1 MSTRAEPGFYIVQ
14 DPMPRGSLERLLM
27 PDATAPALEKFRS
40 LNPHLSQWA
49 KPGQMAVMS
58 ASPERMCTVQ
68 EALLMEAAAKV
79 DAALTPLSDD
89 DARFL
94 VRNRDFIE
102 PFLQD
107 GAGALGTASLMVGKH
122 LDDLG
127 NTLRSLEQLYQRSFD
142 QTGTLRG
149 NAFFAERQQL
159 MRQLDASLG
168 PLVRKGVG
176 LPDHPNLRHALGLSS
191 RSLLHHWSK
200 AGRAGSIPGYS
211 TYLEG
216 TARAARYIKYGGYI
230 GIALD
235 AGYSGSRI
243 YNACTVGREQECRKV
258 KFTEAGRFGGGLAGG
273 ALGGAAGTIVSSTIC
288 GAIGLSSLGIGGIV
302 CALVVTGTVGTAI
315 GGVGS
320 QGGESLSEI
329 FYEKVYE

>member
-1 MSTRAEPGFYIVQ
+1 MSTRAEPGFYVVQ

-27 PDATAPALEKFRS
+27 PDATAPVLEKFRS

-58 ASPERMCTVQ
+58 ASPERLCTVQ
-68 EALLMEAAAKV
+68 EAMLMEAAAKV

-107 GAGALGTASLMVGKH
+107 GSGALGTASLMVGKH

-176 LPDHPNLRHALGLSS
+176 LPDHPSLRHALGLSS

-200 AGRAGSIPGYS
+200 AGRAGAIPGYS

-216 TARAARYIKYGGYI
+216 TARAARYIKYGGYV

-243 YNACTVGREQECRKV
+243 YTACTVGRSEECRRV
-258 KFTEAGRFGGGLAGG
+258 QLTEAGRFGGGLVGG
-273 ALGGAAGTIVSSTIC
+273 ALGGYVGTLAVAPICAAIGVGTFGVGGMMCGLVVVGTAGTIAG
-288 GAIGLSSLGIGGIV
+288 GAGNSIGE
-302 CALVVTGTVGTAI
+302 TA
-315 GGVGS
+315 
-320 QGGESLSEI
+320 GEL
-329 FYEKVYE
+329 VYEGVR

>member
-1 MSTRAEPGFYIVQ
+1 
-14 DPMPRGSLERLLM
+14 MPRSSLERLLM
-27 PDATAPALEKFRS
+27 PEAPPAALAKFRS

-58 ASPERMCTVQ
+58 ASTDLMCTLQ

-79 DAALTPLSDD
+79 DAALAPMSDD

-102 PFLQD
+102 PFLKE
-107 GAGALGTASLMVGKH
+107 GAGAVGTASLMVGKH

-127 NTLRSLEQLYQRSFD
+127 KTLGALEQLHQRSFD
-142 QTGTLRG
+142 QNGHLKG
-149 NAFFAERQQL
+149 AAFFAERQRL

-168 PLVRKGVG
+168 PFVRKGIG

-191 RSLLHHWSK
+191 RSLVHHWSK
-200 AGRAGSIPGYS
+200 AGRAGAIPGYAS
-211 TYLEG
+211 YIDG
-216 TARAARYIKYGGYI
+216 TARAAKYIKYGGYV

-258 KFTEAGRFGGGLAGG
+258 KLTEAGRFGGNLVG
-273 ALGGAAGTIVSSTIC
+273 
-288 GAIGLSSLGIGGIV
+288 GAIGGYLGGLAVAPV
-302 CALVVTGTVGTAI
+302 CAAIGLGTVGV
-315 GGVGS
+315 GGVMCGLVVVGTAGAVTGNAGS
-320 QGGESLSEI
+320 AVGETVGEI
-329 FYEKVYE
+329 VYEGVN

>member
-1 MSTRAEPGFYIVQ
+1 MPPSAEPGFYIVQ
-14 DPMPRGSLERLLM
+14 DPMPRSSLERLLM
-27 PDATAPALEKFRS
+27 PEAPPAALAKFRS

-58 ASPERMCTVQ
+58 ASTDLMCTLQ

-79 DAALTPLSDD
+79 DAALAPMSDD

-102 PFLQD
+102 PFLKE
-107 GAGALGTASLMVGKH
+107 GAGAVGTASLMVGKH

-127 NTLRSLEQLYQRSFD
+127 KTLGALEQLHQRSFD
-142 QTGTLRG
+142 QNGHLKG
-149 NAFFAERQQL
+149 AAFFAERQRL

-168 PLVRKGVG
+168 PFVRKGIG

-191 RSLLHHWSK
+191 RSLVHHWSK
-200 AGRAGSIPGYS
+200 AGRAGAIPGYAS
-211 TYLEG
+211 YIDG
-216 TARAARYIKYGGYI
+216 TARAAKYIKYGGYV

-258 KFTEAGRFGGGLAGG
+258 KLTEAGRFGGNLVG
-273 ALGGAAGTIVSSTIC
+273 
-288 GAIGLSSLGIGGIV
+288 GAIGGYLGGLAVAPV
-302 CALVVTGTVGTAI
+302 CAAIGLGTVGV
-315 GGVGS
+315 GGVMCGLVVVGTAGAVTGNAGS
-320 QGGESLSEI
+320 AVGETVGEI
-329 FYEKVYE
+329 VYEGVN